1 MANGTVPNARRLLW
15 AGFFTIFAAGVGFGV
30 RGGVLI
36 HWGREYGFTQTE
48 LGDISGGGLWGF
60 GLIIILGSLIA
71 DRVGYG
77 RLMVFAFVMHVLS
90 AVLQLSTDPIYQAF
104 GGEEGGRDAVY
115 YSLWAAMIMFAM
127 GNGTCEVVVNPMVA
141 ALFPRQ
147 KTHYLNILHAGWPG
161 GLVAGGIISYLM
173 NDVWQVP
180 WVLQM
185 SMFLVPVAIYALMMV
200 GEDLPRSEASQA
212 GVSYVT
218 MLMEFLAPVLLLLLL
233 IHAMVG
239 YVELGTDN
247 WMQNIVNR
255 LLEAGGALFFIYT
268 SLLMFTLR
276 FFAGPIEA
284 RLSALGLLFASA
296 VIAAVGL
303 ALFGFAES
311 VVIFIIAATIYAI
324 GKTFF
329 WPTMLAVVSERF
341 PRGGAL
347 TLGTIGGV
355 GMLSA
360 GLLGAPGIGFKQ
372 DHYSSSKVQETSPAT
387 YQRYAAEKPN
397 TFVGFET
404 KGLDGKKTGVLDEQ
418 HKIDVATEKMSKATA
433 EEKKKLDK
441 EAEAAE
447 QELAR
452 ILRKDDKLAA
462 WWRENKDYA
471 KDDWKPINDSK
482 VYGGRMAFR
491 LTALVPAMMA
501 VLYLLLILYF
511 RTKGGYKKVELER
524 PIPGSEL

>member
-1 MANGTVPNARRLLW
+1 MANGTSPNAKRMLW

-30 RGGVLI
+30 RTGVLI

-77 RLMVFAFVMHVLS
+77 RLMVFAFLMHVLS

-104 GGEEGGRDAVY
+104 GGEDGGREAVY
-115 YSLWAAMIMFAM
+115 WSLTIAMIMFAM

-161 GLVAGGIISYLM
+161 GLVAGGVVSYLM

-185 SMFLVPVAIYALMMV
+185 STFLVPVAIYAWMMV
-200 GEDLPRSEASQA
+200 GEELPRSEASQA
-212 GVSYVT
+212 GVSYGT
-218 MLMEFLAPVLLLLLL
+218 MLLEFLAPMLLLLL
-233 IHAMVG
+233 IIHALVG

-247 WMQNIVNR
+247 WMPNIVNR

-284 RLSALGLLFASA
+284 RLSPLGLLFASA

-303 ALFGFAES
+303 TLFGFAES
-311 VVIFIIAATIYAI
+311 VVIFIIAATVYAV

-372 DHYSSSKVQETSPAT
+372 DNYSSSKLNETSPST

-397 TFVGFET
+397 TFLGFET

-418 HKIDVATEKMSKATA
+418 HKVDVAMENISKKPEERAKLEK
-433 EEKKKLDK
+433 ERD
-441 EAEAAE
+441 AAE
-447 QELAR
+447 QELNR
-452 ILRKDDKLAA
+452 ILAKNKDLAE
-462 WWRENKDYA
+462 WWRGSKDYA
-471 KDDWKPINDSK
+471 KEDWKPINDSK

-491 LTALVPAMMA
+491 LTALVPASMA

-511 RTKGGYKKVELER
+511 RTKGGYKKVELEK
-524 PIPGSEL
+524 PIPGSAF